1 VRTERSERPT
11 SHPAQGARSRN
22 PVLAYSHKKPHTPEL
37 LVIPSEPE
45 PQPDHLGAERN
56 PAQVSRGPTRAH
68 SSPDVLVSAWMGVF
82 ERRKA
87 GLVLAPA
94 LFLATWFAPLGLE
107 PRAHRL
113 AAVFAA
119 VIVAWITEALPI
131 SVTALLIGPAMIVVG
146 VTDSKNAFAPY
157 ADPLIFL
164 FIGGFLIAR
173 SMTRHGLDRRI
184 ARALMQLRIVRGSP
198 IRMRM
203 AFMLTAVV
211 LSMWISNT
219 ATAAIL
225 IPILLGT
232 LQEDDDPNSGSVL
245 AIAYGASVGGM
256 GTLIGS
262 PPNFITVRF
271 LQQQT
276 QTQFDFVQWMGIGI
290 PAALVLVIAIGAV
303 LQWLAPPPPAKASV
317 SGVDTSWSRGERVT
331 ALCFGLAVLGWTV
344 PGIMRAVGAPHAES
358 VERALPI
365 GAVAIL
371 AAAPL
376 FLILD
381 EDGKAPVLP
390 WHDAVR
396 IDWGLILLFGGGLSL
411 GAQMFDTGLA
421 AAISQW
427 FLGVTGIR
435 SLWGLTAALIVFTV
449 FFTEACSN
457 TASANMIVPLAIAAA
472 LELGVSPLPPALAV
486 GLAASCAF
494 MLPIATGPNAVAYGT
509 GLIELPQMMR
519 VGLVL
524 NIVAALVLLAVLYG
538 LSMFYDWT

>member
-1 VRTERSERPT
+1 MEILQAVL
-11 SHPAQGARSRN
+11 
-22 PVLAYSHKKPHTPEL
+22 PV
-37 LVIPSEPE
+37 
-45 PQPDHLGAERN
+45 
-56 PAQVSRGPTRAH
+56 
-68 SSPDVLVSAWMGVF
+68 F
-82 ERRKA
+82 
-87 GLVLAPA
+87 
-94 LFLATWFAPLGLE
+94 
-107 PRAHRL
+107 
-113 AAVFAA
+113 
-119 VIVAWITEALPI
+119 
-131 SVTALLIGPAMIVVG
+131 
-146 VTDSKNAFAPY
+146 
-157 ADPLIFL
+157 
-164 FIGGFLIAR
+164 
-173 SMTRHGLDRRI
+173 
-184 ARALMQLRIVRGSP
+184 
-198 IRMRM
+198 
-203 AFMLTAVV
+203 
-211 LSMWISNT
+211 
-219 ATAAIL
+219 
-225 IPILLGT
+225 
-232 LQEDDDPNSGSVL
+232 
-245 AIAYGASVGGM
+245 
-256 GTLIGS
+256 
-262 PPNFITVRF
+262 
-271 LQQQT
+271 
-276 QTQFDFVQWMGIGI
+276 
-290 PAALVLVIAIGAV
+290 LVIAIGAV

-317 SGVDTSWSRGERVT
+317 SAVDTPWSRGERVT

-427 FLGVTGIR
+427 FLGATGIH

-519 VGLVL
+519 IGLVL
-524 NIVAALVLLAVLYG
+524 NIVAALALLAVLYG
-538 LSMFYDWT
+538 LSMFYGWT

>member
-1 VRTERSERPT
+1 MERTERPT
-11 SHPAQGARSRN
+11 SHRARGARSRN
-22 PVLAYSHKKPHTPEL
+22 PASVYSHKKPHTPEL
-37 LVIPSEPE
+37 LVIPSELE
-45 PQPDHLGAERN
+45 PQLNHLGAERN
-56 PAQVSRGPTRAH
+56 PAQVSRGPKRAH
-68 SSPDVLVSAWMGVF
+68 WPPDVLDGAWMGVF

-87 GLVLAPA
+87 GLLLAPA

-107 PRAHRL
+107 PRAQRL

-119 VIVAWITEALPI
+119 VIVAWITEVLPI

-198 IRMRM
+198 TRMRM
-203 AFMLTAVV
+203 AFMMTAVV

-317 SGVDTSWSRGERVT
+317 SAVDTSWSRGERVT
-331 ALCFGLAVLGWTV
+331 ALCFGLAILGWTV

-427 FLGVTGIR
+427 FLGATGIR

-519 VGLVL
+519 IGLVL
-524 NIVAALVLLAVLYG
+524 NIVAALALLAVLYG
-538 LSMFYDWT
+538 LSMFYGWT

>member
-1 VRTERSERPT
+1 
-11 SHPAQGARSRN
+11 
-22 PVLAYSHKKPHTPEL
+22 
-37 LVIPSEPE
+37 
-45 PQPDHLGAERN
+45 
-56 PAQVSRGPTRAH
+56 
-68 SSPDVLVSAWMGVF
+68 MGF
-82 ERRKA
+82 LERRKV
-87 GLVLAPA
+87 GLVLIPA
-94 LFLATWFAPLGLE
+94 LFLAVWFAPLGLE

-119 VIVAWITEALPI
+119 VMVAWVTEVLSI
-131 SVTALLIGPAMIVVG
+131 SVTALLIAPAMIVVG
-146 VTDSKNAFAPY
+146 VTDSRTAFAPY

-164 FIGGFLIAR
+164 FIGGFFIAR
-173 SMTRHGLDRRI
+173 AMTRHGLDRRM
-184 ARALMQLRIVRGSP
+184 ARSLMQLRLVRGSP
-198 IRMRM
+198 VRMRI
-203 AFMLTAVV
+203 AFMLTAAV

-232 LQEDDDPNSGSVL
+232 LPEDEDTNSGSVL
-245 AIAYGASVGGM
+245 AIAYAASVGGM

-271 LQQQT
+271 LQEQT
-276 QTQFDFVQWMGIGI
+276 NTDFDFLQWMGIGA
-290 PAALVLVIAIGAV
+290 PAALVLLLIIGFV
-303 LQWLAPPPPAKASV
+303 LHWIAPPPLV
-317 SGVDTSWSRGERVT
+317 EEDVTSLDSPWSRGEKVT
-331 ALCFGLAVLGWTV
+331 AFCFGLAVVGWTV
-344 PGIMRAVGAPHAES
+344 PGIMRAVDAPNAEAIA
-358 VERALPI
+358 RALPI

-381 EDGKAPVLP
+381 ENGETPVLP
-390 WHDAVR
+390 WHDAAR

-411 GAQMFDTGLA
+411 GAQMFETGLA

-427 FLGVTGIR
+427 FLSVTGIS

-457 TASANMIVPLAIAAA
+457 TASSNMIVPLAIAAA
-472 LELGVSPLPPALAV
+472 VELDVSPLPPALAV

-509 GLIELPQMMR
+509 GLIELPKMMR
-519 VGLVL
+519 VGFVL
-524 NIVAALVLLAVLYG
+524 NIVAALALLAVLYA
-538 LSMFYDWT
+538 LSILYGWT

>member
-1 VRTERSERPT
+1 MS
-11 SHPAQGARSRN
+11 GF
-22 PVLAYSHKKPHTPEL
+22 
-37 LVIPSEPE
+37 
-45 PQPDHLGAERN
+45 G
-56 PAQVSRGPTRAH
+56 
-68 SSPDVLVSAWMGVF
+68 
-82 ERRKA
+82 RRRV
-87 GLVLAPA
+87 G
-94 LFLATWFAPLGLE
+94 LFLTPAMFLAAWFAPLGLD
-107 PRAHRL
+107 PRAQRL

-119 VIVAWITEALPI
+119 VIVAWITEVVPI

-146 VTDSKNAFAPY
+146 ITNSRAAFAPY

-164 FIGGFLIAR
+164 FIGGFFIAR
-173 SMTRHGLDRRI
+173 AMMRHGLDRRI
-184 ARALMQLRIVRGSP
+184 ARGIMQLRVVRGSP
-198 IRMRM
+198 VRMRM
-203 AFMLTAVV
+203 AFMMTAVM

-225 IPILLGT
+225 VPILLGT
-232 LQEDDDPNSGSVL
+232 FPDEPGGDEVNSGSVL
-245 AIAYGASVGGM
+245 AIAYAASVGGM

-271 LQQQT
+271 LQEQT
-276 QTQFDFVQWMGIGI
+276 NTQFDFLQWMGIGL
-290 PAALVLVIAIGAV
+290 PAALVLVVLIGFV
-303 LQWLAPPPPAKASV
+303 LQWLAPPPPVETSV
-317 SGVDTSWSRGERVT
+317 SLVSTPWSRGERVT
-331 ALCFGLAVLGWTV
+331 AACFGLAVAGWTV
-344 PGIMRAVGAPHAES
+344 PGILKAVGAPHADA
-358 VERALPI
+358 VVNALPI

-376 FLILD
+376 FVLLD
-381 EDGKAPVLP
+381 EDEKTPVLP

-427 FLGVTGIR
+427 FLSVTGI
-435 SLWGLTAALIVFTV
+435 STLWGLTAALVLFTV

-472 LELGVSPLPPALAV
+472 VELGVSPLPPALAV

-509 GLIELPQMMR
+509 GLIELPDMMR
-519 VGLVL
+519 IGFVL
-524 NIVAALVLLAVLYG
+524 NIVTALSLLAVLYG
-538 LSMFYDWT
+538 LSILYGWA

>member
-1 VRTERSERPT
+1 
-11 SHPAQGARSRN
+11 
-22 PVLAYSHKKPHTPEL
+22 
-37 LVIPSEPE
+37 
-45 PQPDHLGAERN
+45 
-56 PAQVSRGPTRAH
+56 
-68 SSPDVLVSAWMGVF
+68 MGGF
-82 ERRKA
+82 ERRKV
-87 GLVLAPA
+87 GLVLTPT
-94 LFLATWFAPLGLE
+94 LFLAAWFAPLGLE
-107 PRAHRL
+107 PRAQRL
-113 AAVFAA
+113 AAIFVA

-164 FIGGFLIAR
+164 FIGGFFIAR
-173 SMTRHGLDRRI
+173 AMMRHGLDRRI
-184 ARALMQLRIVRGSP
+184 ARSLMQLRLVRGSP

-203 AFMLTAVV
+203 AFMSTAVL

-225 IPILLGT
+225 IPIILGT
-232 LQEDDDPNSGSVL
+232 LHEDDDSNSGSVL

-271 LQQQT
+271 LQEQT
-276 QTQFDFVQWMGIGI
+276 GTQFDFVQWMGIGI
-290 PAALVLVIAIGAV
+290 PTALALVVAIGFV
-303 LQWLAPPPPAKASV
+303 LQWLAPPPLTETSITILT
-317 SGVDTSWSRGERVT
+317 SSWSRGERVT
-331 ALCFGLAVLGWTV
+331 AFCFGLAVVGWTV
-344 PGIMRAVGAPHAES
+344 PGIMRAVGAPHAEA

-365 GAVAIL
+365 GAVALL

-381 EDGKAPVLP
+381 EDGKLPILP

-435 SLWGLTAALIVFTV
+435 SLWGLTAALMVFTL
-449 FFTEACSN
+449 FFTEVCSN

-519 VGLVL
+519 IGFVL
-524 NIVAALVLLAVLYG
+524 NIVAALTLLAVLYG
-538 LSMFYDWT
+538 LSMFYGWT